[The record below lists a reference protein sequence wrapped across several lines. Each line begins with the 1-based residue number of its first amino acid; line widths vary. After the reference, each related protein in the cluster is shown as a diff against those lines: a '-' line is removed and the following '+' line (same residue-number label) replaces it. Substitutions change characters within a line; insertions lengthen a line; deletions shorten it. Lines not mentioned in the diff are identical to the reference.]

1 MLRSVFQGNGRRYAR
16 RMRTSVWRS
25 TRRHA
30 TARPTTRATTFATAA
45 PSTPNAGT
53 NATPPMSTA
62 LAAMFT
68 AFIARLA
75 RITSAPRA

>member
-1 MLRSVFQGNGRRYAR
+1 MAQHEAACHREACDARHHVRYRRAF
-16 RMRTSVWRS
+16 
-25 TRRHA
+25 H
-30 TARPTTRATTFATAA
+30 PD
-45 PSTPNAGT
+45 AGT